1 MIRLLTSLAL
11 LGLALCCGHGP
22 AVHAEGGRPAPAVP
36 IADALRPLDPWLRNA
51 DWSVRS
57 IAALELRKRTEPGAV
72 FLASRMLAGETNTYA
87 LACGLKAL
95 EGRPR
100 HDLVM
105 EGGTGLAK
113 VLIEHSRHSH
123 PVVRSRAFALLRLIP
138 PIKLGDDVAR
148 YDGWW
153 ERGQEALRHE
163 QHRFLDKAPKTV
175 APSGDGGTV
184 ETTRQHDDI
193 YEHLERI
200 RRHGLELCIVMDHT
214 GSMSQVIG
222 AAKARA
228 IALIKR
234 IRSYI
239 PRFRVGLVTYDDRA
253 MLRVG
258 LTAREETIE
267 KAFRRVGAGG
277 GGDIEEGVDKG
288 IRMALTQELL
298 GWSRGAQRVLIV
310 VGDAP
315 PHEGDVGG
323 LLRAI
328 VKARDDEMYEHAV
341 VVHTVSTNSL
351 AVDHFPRIARSG
363 GGHHVTLRSAASLVD
378 SLVLLSFGGGSQP
391 ERIKSWMAEIDMLRK
406 QDPKPPR

>member
-1 MIRLLTSLAL
+1 MTRPFLTTLLL
-11 LGLALCCGHGP
+11 LGLVLSGGL
-22 AVHAEGGRPAPAVP
+22 VSTGWAEGGRAAPAVP
-36 IADALRPLDPWLRNA
+36 IHDALRPLDPWLRNE

-72 FLASRMLAGETNTYA
+72 FLASRMLAGESNTYA

-113 VLIEHSRHSH
+113 VLLAASRHAH
-123 PVVRSRAFALLRLIP
+123 PVVRERAFALLKVIP
-138 PIKLGDDVAR
+138 PIKLGDDVKR

-163 QHRFLDKAPKTV
+163 QRRFLEKAPKVT

-184 ETTRQHDDI
+184 ETTRKHDDI

-214 GSMSQVIG
+214 GSMAQVIG

-228 IALIKR
+228 IKMIKR

-267 KAFRRVGAGG
+267 KAFRKVGAGG

-288 IRMALTQELL
+288 IYMALTQELL
-298 GWSRGAQRVLIV
+298 GWSRSAQRVLVV

-315 PHEGDVGG
+315 PHEGDVPL
-323 LLRAI
+323 LLRRI
-328 VKARDDEMYEHAV
+328 VKAREDDLYEHDV
-341 VVHTVSTNSL
+341 VIHAVSTNSL
-351 AVDHFPRIARSG
+351 GVDHFPRIARSG
-363 GGHHVTLRSAASLVD
+363 GGHHVTLRSASALVD

-391 ERIKSWMAEIDMLRK
+391 DRIRNWMQEIDMLRK
-406 QDPKPPR
+406 QEPKKR

>member
-1 MIRLLTSLAL
+1 MIRLPLILAT
-11 LGLALCCGHGP
+11 LGLALCCGLTP
-22 AVHAEGGRPAPAVP
+22 AVQAEGGRPAPAVP

-57 IAALELRKRTEPGAV
+57 IAALELRKRTEAGAV
-72 FLASRMLAGETNTYA
+72 FLASRMLAGESNTYA

-113 VLIEHSRHSH
+113 VLLDSARHPH
-123 PVVRSRAFALLRLIP
+123 PVVRSRAFALLKVMP

-153 ERGQEALRHE
+153 QRGQEALRHE
-163 QHRFLDKAPKTV
+163 QRRFLEKAPKVT

-184 ETTRQHDDI
+184 ETTRKHDDI

-200 RRHGLELCIVMDHT
+200 RRHGLELCIIMDHT
-214 GSMSQVIG
+214 GSMGGVIG

-228 IALIKR
+228 IKLIKR

-267 KAFRRVGAGG
+267 KAFRKVSAGG

-288 IRMALTQELL
+288 IRLALTQELL
-298 GWSRGAQRVLIV
+298 GWSRSAQRVLIV

-315 PHEGDVGG
+315 PHEGDVSG
-323 LLRAI
+323 LLRTI
-328 VKARDDEMYEHAV
+328 VKAREDELYDHEV
-341 VVHTVSTNSL
+341 VIHTVSTNSL

-363 GGHHVTLRSAASLVD
+363 GGHHVTLRSASALVD

-391 ERIKSWMAEIDMLRK
+391 ERIKTWMAEIDMLRK
-406 QDPKPPR
+406 QAPKQRR

>member
-1 MIRLLTSLAL
+1 MTRPLLCCLLLTLAISGL
-11 LGLALCCGHGP
+11 LPSTGLAK
-22 AVHAEGGRPAPAVP
+22 GGTAAPAVP
-36 IADALRPLDPWLRNA
+36 IDAALRPLDPWLRNA

-105 EGGTGLAK
+105 EGGTGLAR
-113 VLIEHSRHSH
+113 VLLTSARHGH
-123 PVVRSRAFALLRLIP
+123 PVVRNRAFALLKVIP
-138 PIKLGDDVAR
+138 PIKLGDDLKR

-163 QHRFLDKAPKTV
+163 QHRFLEKAPKAT

-184 ETTRQHDDI
+184 ETTRKHDDI

-214 GSMSQVIG
+214 GSMAQVIG

-228 IALIKR
+228 IKMIKR

-267 KAFRRVGAGG
+267 KAFRKVGAGG

-288 IRMALTQELL
+288 IHMALTQELL
-298 GWSRGAQRVLIV
+298 GWSRSAQRVLIV

-315 PHEGDVGG
+315 PHETDVPR
-323 LLRAI
+323 LLRSI
-328 VKARDDEMYEHAV
+328 VKARDDDLYEHGV
-341 VVHTVSTNSL
+341 VIHTVSTNSL
-351 AVDHFPRIARSG
+351 AVEHFPRIARSG
-363 GGHHVTLRSAASLVD
+363 GGHHVTLRSASALVD

-391 ERIKSWMAEIDMLRK
+391 DRIRNWMKEIDMLRK
-406 QDPKPPR
+406 QAPKNR